1 MERHP
6 QTYMQLFNLLQRESY
21 GIDDLACVRAAYEL
35 AMRLFTGFFIGSGRT
50 QIAHVVGAAGILASL
65 RAPAEVVAAALIHN
79 AYENGDF
86 GDGTRGAT
94 EPRRKEVKHSVGSDV
109 EEHVYRFAA
118 LRWDLKTI
126 PAIPDRVDSL
136 DAIDRGA
143 LLIRLADQLEHHRD
157 LGGFYY
163 HAGVERC
170 RSFVEVSGNSIVET
184 AEKLGFPAL
193 ATELRRVFRETLEA
207 DVSPEMPRRRHLGLV
222 PPQSYRM
229 RMPLRLRQKLA
240 RELRVLRWAL
250 LSPE

>member
-21 GIDDLACVRAAYEL
+21 GVDELVRVRAAYEL

-50 QIAHVVGAAGILASL
+50 QISHIVGTAGILGSL
-65 RAPAEVVAAALIHN
+65 RVPAEVVAAALIHN
-79 AYENGDF
+79 VYENGDF
-86 GDGTRGAT
+86 GDGTHGAT
-94 EPRRKEVKHSVGSDV
+94 EARRKEVKHAVGSNV
-109 EEHVYRFAA
+109 EGYVYRFSA
-118 LRWDLKTI
+118 LRWDLETI

-163 HAGVERC
+163 HAGVQRC
-170 RSFVEVSGNSIVET
+170 REFVERNGDSMVDS

-193 ATELRRVFRETLEA
+193 AAELRQVFRETLEA
-207 DVSPEMPRRRHLGLV
+207 DVSPEMPGCRHSGLV
-222 PPQSYRM
+222 PPQSYRT
-229 RMPLRLRQKLA
+229 RIPLRLRQKLA
-240 RELRVLRWAL
+240 RELRILRWAL